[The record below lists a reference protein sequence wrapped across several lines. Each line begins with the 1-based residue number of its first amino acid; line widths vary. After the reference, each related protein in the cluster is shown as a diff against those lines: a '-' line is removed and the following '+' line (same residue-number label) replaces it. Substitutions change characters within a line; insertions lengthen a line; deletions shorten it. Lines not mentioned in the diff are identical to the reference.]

1 MKTRYPLQMIALVM
15 LIGCGRSGPPEV
27 VVNWGEVDP
36 TLPALQQEQQDAM
49 SRFLKA
55 VQSGADFNRL
65 YTNLP
70 DIVVRESETDF
81 YGEGVHLVRWD
92 WNGPPQGNVLDV
104 HLELLLDIPPG
115 DQTTS
120 ADRKYKV
127 TKSAGNWTIARQPN

>member
-1 MKTRYPLQMIALVM
+1 MRCYVM
-15 LIGCGRSGPPEV
+15 LAITLAAIVGCGRSGPPLV
-27 VVNWGEVDP
+27 VANWGEIDKS
-36 TLPALQQEQQDAM
+36 LPAAQQEMQEAM

-65 YTNLP
+65 YTSLP
-70 DIVVRESETDF
+70 DVIVREQEAEF

-92 WNGPPQGNVLDV
+92 WTGPPQGNIVGV

-120 ADRKYKV
+120 SERKYKV
-127 TKSAGNWTIARQPN
+127 TKSGRNWTIARQPN